1 MLLPAVD
8 QGQTSHLVVKE
19 MFCNE
24 FVKIERVIPVI
35 IKSSN
40 ELLENS
46 IPDIDGQM
54 IQGSSDIL

>member
-1 MLLPAVD
+1 MLLLAVD
-8 QGQTSHLVVKE
+8 QGQTSHLAVKK

-24 FVKIERVIPVI
+24 FMKIERVIPVI

-46 IPDIDGQM
+46 VSDIDGQM